1 MKQYERDYA
10 QRLLNKTSL
19 SQEHEEL
26 FLNKLKV
33 ECGAQAVTKSVQM
46 VKDIQLSGDLQSD
59 FSKTLG
65 GH

>member
-33 ECGAQAVTKSVQM
+33 ECGAQAVAKSVQM

-59 FSKTLG
+59 FSKTIG